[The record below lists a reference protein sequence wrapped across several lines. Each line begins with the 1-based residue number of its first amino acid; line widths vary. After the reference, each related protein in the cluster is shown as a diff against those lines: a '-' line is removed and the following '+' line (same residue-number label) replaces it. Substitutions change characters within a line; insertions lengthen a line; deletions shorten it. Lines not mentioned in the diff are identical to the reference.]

1 MAPFEFLFLQTAAGS
16 FCRLHIT
23 VTQGSSPKEP
33 QPKPSIARL
42 MRNGWYPQERCPEAQ
57 ASASNCTRAQYH
69 RTPQATTSCS
79 NVLSPAPAGAV
90 HPEHHTCSQR
100 PASLQVGPAPQTRL
114 SDHHSCL
121 AQASG
126 AGQPSC
132 GAVVEF

>member
-1 MAPFEFLFLQTAAGS
+1 MDGILKSDVQ
-16 FCRLHIT
+16 
-23 VTQGSSPKEP
+23 K
-33 QPKPSIARL
+33 PKPAPATVPEPSIIGPLRL
-42 MRNGWYPQERCPEAQ
+42 PLPVAM
-57 ASASNCTRAQYH
+57 SN
-69 RTPQATTSCS
+69 S
-79 NVLSPAPAGAV
+79 LSPAPAGAV